1 LLHCNILLDFADAKR
16 LCCTATRDAFYVSSQ
31 GIVTAMSENS
41 ETMSAEAA
49 EKAYEAAAA
58 EAVAK
63 AEAAAAPAPLA
74 FPAKE
79 ERAAPPAAK
88 KPVAALAKAKA
99 AASTP
104 AAPAKAK
111 PVKTA
116 AAPRQAAPV
125 PASTPIKPI
134 AIKPIAIK
142 PTKEKTMTA
151 KKTTDFTATIKTY
164 AAEAQTKAKAAY
176 AKGTEV
182 VGEVSEFTKGNVDAV
197 VASGKILGAGLQGL
211 GKTYA
216 AEGKS
221 AVETI
226 TADVKAIAAVKS
238 PVEFVQTQSAIL
250 RKNFDH
256 AIDFNAKTG
265 ETMLK
270 LFGEAFAPLS
280 VRANMMVAMVK
291 KAA

>member
-1 LLHCNILLDFADAKR
+1 
-16 LCCTATRDAFYVSSQ
+16 
-31 GIVTAMSENS
+31 MSETN

-63 AEAAAAPAPLA
+63 VEAATAPAPLA

-79 ERAAPPAAK
+79 ERVTAPKAEELVVAPAK
-88 KPVAALAKAKA
+88 
-99 AASTP
+99 P

-116 AAPRQAAPV
+116 AAPKQAAPV
-125 PASTPIKPI
+125 PASTPIESIP
-134 AIKPIAIK
+134 IKPI
-142 PTKEKTMTA
+142 KETTMTT

-164 AAEAQTKAKAAY
+164 AADAQAKAKAALT
-176 AKGTEV
+176 KGSEA
-182 VGEVSEFTKGNVDAV
+182 VGEVTEFTKGNVDAV

-216 AEGKS
+216 AEGKA

-238 PVEFVQTQSAIL
+238 PVEFVQAQSAIL
-250 RKNFDH
+250 KKNFDH

>member
-1 LLHCNILLDFADAKR
+1 
-16 LCCTATRDAFYVSSQ
+16 
-31 GIVTAMSENS
+31 MSENS

-63 AEAAAAPAPLA
+63 AEVAAAPAPLA

-79 ERAAPPAAK
+79 ERAVPPAAK
-88 KPVAALAKAKA
+88 KPVAALAKAQA

-125 PASTPIKPI
+125 PASTPIKS
-134 AIKPIAIK
+134 IAIK

-151 KKTTDFTATIKTY
+151 KRTTDFTATIKTY

-238 PVEFVQTQSAIL
+238 PVEFVQAQSAIL

>member
-1 LLHCNILLDFADAKR
+1 
-16 LCCTATRDAFYVSSQ
+16 
-31 GIVTAMSENS
+31 MSETN

-63 AEAAAAPAPLA
+63 VEAVAAPAPLA

-79 ERAAPPAAK
+79 ERAAPPAAET
-88 KPVAALAKAKA
+88 PVAALAKAHTVA
-99 AASTP
+99 AKP
-104 AAPAKAK
+104 AAPAKAR

-116 AAPRQAAPV
+116 TAPKQAAPV
-125 PASTPIKPI
+125 PASTPMQSTPAKPI
-134 AIKPIAIK
+134 
-142 PTKEKTMTA
+142 KETTMTT

-164 AAEAQTKAKAAY
+164 AADAQAKAKAALT
-176 AKGTEV
+176 KGSEA
-182 VGEVSEFTKGNVDAV
+182 VGEVTEFTKGNVDAV

-216 AEGKS
+216 AEGKA
-221 AVETI
+221 AVETV

-238 PVEFVQTQSAIL
+238 PIEFVQAQSAIL
-250 RKNFDH
+250 KKNFDH

-270 LFGEAFAPLS
+270 LFGEAFALLS
-280 VRANMMVAMVK
+280 VRASMMVAMVK

>member
-1 LLHCNILLDFADAKR
+1 
-16 LCCTATRDAFYVSSQ
+16 
-31 GIVTAMSENS
+31 MSETS

-63 AEAAAAPAPLA
+63 VEAATAPAPLA

-79 ERAAPPAAK
+79 ERVTAPKAEELVVVPAK
-88 KPVAALAKAKA
+88 TK
-99 AASTP
+99 P

-116 AAPRQAAPV
+116 AAPKQAAPV
-125 PASTPIKPI
+125 PASTPIKTIP
-134 AIKPIAIK
+134 IKPIKPIK
-142 PTKEKTMTA
+142 ETTMTA

-164 AAEAQTKAKAAY
+164 AADAQAKAKAALT
-176 AKGTEV
+176 KGSEA
-182 VGEVSEFTKGNVDAV
+182 VGEVTEFTKGNVDAV

-216 AEGKS
+216 AEGKA
-221 AVETI
+221 AVEAV

-238 PVEFVQTQSAIL
+238 PVEFVQAQSAIL
-250 RKNFDH
+250 KKNFDH